1 MGEDGLVG
9 NLDELKNNVKRSG
22 GNLLHKI
29 KMFRHK
35 GRSHHQGKILFD
47 NIQMHIYFH
56 QLLAFNYFVYIV
68 QINNYQ

>member
-29 KMFRHK
+29 KMFRQK
-35 GRSHHQGKILFD
+35 GRSHTHHNGE
-47 NIQMHIYFH
+47 
-56 QLLAFNYFVYIV
+56 
-68 QINNYQ
+68 

>member
-1 MGEDGLVG
+1 MGEDGLVS

-35 GRSHHQGKILFD
+35 GRSHHHGGSNF
-47 NIQMHIYFH
+47 YY
-56 QLLAFNYFVYIV
+56 NYFVGDIEYFDYFEKI
-68 QINNYQ
+68 